1 MSWLKMTI
9 SAIDSAAI
17 SEDLLIV
24 AMFVLIFT
32 LPLLPI
38 LVL

>member
-17 SEDLLIV
+17 LEDLLIV